1 MGLATLLL
9 MGISAVSAQPPAQ
22 KKTNASSPIIV
33 PKAEELAL
41 VRGKVDDLENILRT
55 VSAAKANPDA
65 IVDVEVYA
73 KAGLF
78 PLEFPQTFF
87 TQDQSGRRYTR

>member
-1 MGLATLLL
+1 MRLATLLL
-9 MGISAVSAQPPAQ
+9 MGNSAVSAQPPAQ
-22 KKTNASSPIIV
+22 KKTNAPPPIV

-41 VRGKVDDLENILRT
+41 IRGKVDDLENMLRT
-55 VSAAKANPDA
+55 VDAAKANPDA